1 MVKHGQNICLDSF
14 SLWKS
19 FAVILYKYN
28 EWMLVKGDFSVVRSL
43 TTVMFTGSVSSA
55 FNLTNLAYLKNILYS
70 ILRFVLFLKCQW
82 PFDTVSCSFSFRPPP
97 KEKGF
102 VEALYRTAAW
112 NMHRPVYIRLFFLE
126 KVIV

>member
-1 MVKHGQNICLDSF
+1 MVKHRQNICLDSF

-70 ILRFVLFLKCQW
+70 TLRFVTFWYGQLLIFFPPAPQRERFCRGIIQNSCLKH
-82 PFDTVSCSFSFRPPP
+82 
-97 KEKGF
+97 
-102 VEALYRTAAW
+102 A
-112 NMHRPVYIRLFFLE
+112 
-126 KVIV
+126 